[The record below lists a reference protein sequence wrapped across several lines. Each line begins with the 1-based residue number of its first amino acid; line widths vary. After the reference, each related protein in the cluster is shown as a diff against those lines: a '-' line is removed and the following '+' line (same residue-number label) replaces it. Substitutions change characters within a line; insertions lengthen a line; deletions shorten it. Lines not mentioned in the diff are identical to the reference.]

1 MSFALPPSFAAPD
14 ALYVS
19 ILATGFTA
27 AFLHAALPTH
37 WLPFVLVGRGQGW
50 SLGRTLRAAWLAG
63 GAHVL
68 LTVVVGV
75 VLVGVGMSLHERF
88 DGVLRWVSGGALVA
102 LGLWYLVSRPPKIA
116 ADAPDRRF
124 ASDRAAL
131 FSLVAA
137 LAVYPSEAY
146 LPVYLTAAPFGWG
159 LFVILSAIL
168 LVTTLV
174 GMSLFV
180 AAAAAGANRLR
191 LERFER
197 YERLILAAALC
208 GLGLYVLTVAH

>member
-1 MSFALPPSFAAPD
+1 MGSGLLVDLAAPD
-14 ALYVS
+14 ALYAS

-27 AFLHAALPTH
+27 ALLHAALPTH

-50 SLGRTLRAAWLAG
+50 SLSRTLRAAWLAG

-68 LTVVVGV
+68 LTIAVGM

-88 DGVLRWVSGGALVA
+88 DGVLRWVSGGTLVA
-102 LGLWYLVSRPPKIA
+102 LGLWYLLSPSPKLRV
-116 ADAPDRRF
+116 DAPRRRF

-159 LFVILSAIL
+159 LFAILSAIL

-174 GMSLFV
+174 GMSFFV

-208 GLGLYVLTVAH
+208 GLGLYVLVAAH